1 MSAKLMG
8 TVGRLEVTQWNNLC
22 RKGEDK
28 KRNPPKPCAFPPP
41 ALSRLAPAS
50 QAECKDDL
58 SKNYACFSIFNSKLK
73 RDRILL

>member
-8 TVGRLEVTQWNNLC
+8 TVGRLEVTQWNNLW

-28 KRNPPKPCAFPPP
+28 KRNPPKPCAPPP
-41 ALSRLAPAS
+41 APSRLAPAS

>member
-1 MSAKLMG
+1 MSEKLMG
-8 TVGRLEVTQWNNLC
+8 TVERLEVTQWNNLW

-28 KRNPPKPCAFPPP
+28 KRNPPKPCAPPP
-41 ALSRLAPAS
+41 PTPSRLAPAF
-50 QAECKDDL
+50 QTECKDDL